1 MSTLSIDPR
10 LNMYSISVGPL
21 ALSAFGIL
29 LILVTKLLIH
39 ILQLSIRLVNRS
51 NLHASSGE
59 PQEVI

>member
-1 MSTLSIDPR
+1 
-10 LNMYSISVGPL
+10 MYSISVGPL